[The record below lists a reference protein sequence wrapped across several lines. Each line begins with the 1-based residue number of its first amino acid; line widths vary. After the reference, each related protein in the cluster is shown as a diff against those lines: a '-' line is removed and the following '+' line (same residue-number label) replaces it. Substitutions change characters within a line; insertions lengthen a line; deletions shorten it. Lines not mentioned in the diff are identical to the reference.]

1 VVRKVLLASI
11 LVLLSVS
18 PGARCGGDENEGR
31 KLPPVKDVA
40 PEDQSFHVNGEAD
53 RYSGPAPHKVQF
65 AAEAYNA
72 SGDVRW
78 VWLFDDGTT
87 STERNPRHTFRD
99 PGYYL
104 VQVEAMDE
112 NKHSAARGLYL
123 GIWPAK
129 VWAAA
134 QRGEVNQPAEVRKQQ
149 IRTRRRKRRLRE
161 LCRRDPE
168 CRRSLEERARAAR
181 EAASR

>member
-1 VVRKVLLASI
+1 VKHKVLLASI
-11 LVLLSVS
+11 LVLLSIS
-18 PGARCGGDENEGR
+18 PGAWCGGDENDGP

-65 AAEAYNA
+65 AAEAFNA

-78 VWLFDDGTT
+78 FWIFDDGTT
-87 STERNPRHTFRD
+87 SRERNPTHTFRE

-104 VQVEAMDE
+104 VQVEAIDE
-112 NKHSAARGLYL
+112 KKHPAARGLFL

-129 VWAAA
+129 TWAKA
-134 QRGEVNQPAEVRKQQ
+134 QRGEVNQPLEVRKQR

-161 LCRRDPE
+161 LCRKNPR
-168 CRRSLEERARAAR
+168 CRRDLERRRSALAPPAE
-181 EAASR
+181 

>member
-1 VVRKVLLASI
+1 MRRAFLASI
-11 LVLLSVS
+11 LLLLCVS
-18 PGARCGGDENEGR
+18 PGAGCGGDENEGPE
-31 KLPPVKDVA
+31 LPAVKDVA

-65 AAEAYNA
+65 AAEPYNA

-78 VWLFDDGTT
+78 FWLFDDGTT
-87 STERNPRHTFRD
+87 STERNPSHTFRE

-104 VQVEAMDE
+104 VQVEAIDE
-112 NKHSAARGLYL
+112 KKHSAARGLFL

-134 QRGEVNQPAEVRKQQ
+134 QRGEVNQPAEVRKQR

-161 LCRRDPE
+161 LCRKNPR
-168 CRRSLEERARAAR
+168 CRRDLERRRAA
-181 EAASR
+181 